1 MLSAVVLAL
10 ALVLVLV
17 LVLVVVVVEVLVVVR
32 MFDIRQGP
40 GVSQSFV
47 YCAFSA
53 LKSCVR
59 DRQTNGLTNPLVEIL

>member
-1 MLSAVVLAL
+1 MVV
-10 ALVLVLV
+10 VME
-17 LVLVVVVVEVLVVVR
+17 VVVVEVLVVVR
-32 MFDIRQGP
+32 MSDIRQGP

-59 DRQTNGLTNPLVEIL
+59 DRQTNGPTNPLVEIL